1 MTKFKIA
8 DLSPKELERF
18 AGLVKRSNLLETD
31 KNAIAEI
38 LLSNSK
44 KNPPHIILNMQHVRE
59 LDPAAAI
66 KLSEV
71 YGLFLEK
78 GLSMVICCVDK
89 QIMAALDELDLT
101 DILNITPTESEAW
114 DIVQME
120 EIERELLGN
129 DADNLDT

>member
-1 MTKFKIA
+1 MKVKLDTKDKF
-8 DLSPKELERF
+8 
-18 AGLVKRSNLLETD
+18 LVVLPEESTISANM
-31 KNAIAEI
+31 AEI
-38 LLSNSK
+38 LIEILISNSK

-89 QIMAALDELDLT
+89 QIMAALDELELT

-129 DADNLDT
+129 DADNIDT

>member
-1 MTKFKIA
+1 MKVKLDTKEKFIVVLPEESTISA
-8 DLSPKELERF
+8 NMAESL
-18 AGLVKRSNLLETD
+18 
-31 KNAIAEI
+31 AEI

-129 DADNLDT
+129 DADNIDT

>member
-1 MTKFKIA
+1 MKVKLDTKEKFIVVLPEESTISA
-8 DLSPKELERF
+8 NMAESL
-18 AGLVKRSNLLETD
+18 
-31 KNAIAEI
+31 AEI

-89 QIMAALDELDLT
+89 QIMAALYEQDLT

-129 DADNLDT
+129 DADNIDT